1 MKVTAIIAEYNPIHN
16 GHIKH
21 IETARLKTGADY
33 IIAVMSGDYVQRG
46 APAVISKYERA
57 KAALMAGAD
66 LVIELPFY
74 YSCSSL
80 EYFAKGAVSLIAK
93 TGVVDC
99 ISFGSECGDINSLIE
114 AAGIMHDLNRSDD
127 PSIRKKLSG
136 GFSFSHAINT
146 SDDIPENI
154 RKILSTPNNLL
165 AAAYISAAKDF
176 QGGFAFHTMKRE
188 GAAYHD
194 DSSFALSST
203 SLRKDIL
210 NVQREQPERE
220 ISLHNVLKDRIS
232 DEILRSLLSCLDRY
246 TAVSEDDLSL
256 MLFARIQDILRTAA
270 CDDADPVEVLT
281 SFLDV
286 SKSLANRIKAAYS
299 HAASYTAL
307 CSEIKSKDIN
317 YSRISR
323 ALLHILLDIKKDRM
337 DEYVKDGYNYYIRPL
352 GFKKDSS
359 GLLHEI
365 KHCASVPLISKAAD
379 HADILRSFYL
389 PDAPDICSHALR
401 MFGENTAAA
410 DLYEKTVCSLSRQP
424 FISEYEQ
431 ALPVIF

>member
-46 APAVISKYERA
+46 APAIISKYERA
-57 KAALMAGAD
+57 KTALMGGAD
-66 LVIELPFY
+66 LVLELPSC
-74 YSCSSL
+74 YSCGSL
-80 EYFAKGAVSLIAK
+80 EYFAKGAVSLLSK
-93 TGVVDC
+93 TGVIDS
-99 ISFGSECGDINSLIE
+99 ISFGSECGDIDSLIE
-114 AAGIMHDLNRSDD
+114 ASDIMRDLNGSDD
-127 PSIRKKLSG
+127 TCIKARLSE
-136 GFSFSHAINT
+136 GFSFSHAINS

-165 AAAYISAAKDF
+165 AASYISAAKDLSESF
-176 QGGFAFHTMKRE
+176 SFHTMKRE

-194 DSSFALSST
+194 DTAFALSS
-203 SLRKDIL
+203 SSIRKDIL
-210 NVQREQPERE
+210 NVYSEQRE
-220 ISLHNVLKDRIS
+220 SDDDLHNILKDRIP
-232 DEILRSLLSCLDRY
+232 DDILRSLLSCLDRY
-246 TAVSEDDLSL
+246 TAVSENDLWL
-256 MLFARIQDILRTAA
+256 MLFAKILDIRRTAV
-270 CDDADPVEVLT
+270 CDDMDPVQRLT
-281 SFLDV
+281 SYLDV
-286 SKSLANRIKAAYS
+286 SVSLANKILAGYS
-299 HAASYTAL
+299 HAPSYTAL
-307 CSEIKSKDIN
+307 CTALKSKDIN

-337 DEYVKDGYNYYIRPL
+337 AEYVKDGYNYYIRPL

-389 PDAPDICSHALR
+389 PDAPDICAHALR
-401 MFGENTAAA
+401 MFSENTAAS
-410 DLYEKTVCSLSRQP
+410 DLYEKTACSLSRQP
-424 FISEYEQ
+424 FISEYEHTVFV
-431 ALPVIF
+431 L